1 MRINLLHVEDRV
13 EEAKFVEMMLR
24 RSPDITFNIDHV
36 CTAAEAS
43 NRLELET
50 YDLVVFDLG
59 LPDSDGVTAVKHVS
73 TAHPSTPIFV
83 LSGDDR
89 HDVAVAAIE
98 AGAQDFLPKQHLAG
112 QLLTRMAAMSI
123 ARQKRL
129 RTAELASL
137 TDSLTGIGN
146 RRAGD
151 HAFERRQRGRVGDSP
166 VFGLA
171 MIDIDRFKSIN
182 DLYGHD
188 VGDEVIREVAFKL
201 SAASD
206 PDWDVCR
213 HGGEEFTVLFSSSS
227 IEETNSIADRL
238 QSSCTFSHGVDPAAR
253 ITASCGATL
262 VEHDD
267 TFRSASKRADSALYA
282 SKQGGRCRSFIHDG
296 ESIHPVTRVDASPFA
311 FAPSADTTATVAFRQ
326 DQSKV

>member
-1 MRINLLHVEDRV
+1 MEDRV
-13 EEAKFVEMMLR
+13 EEAKFIEMMLR
-24 RSPDITFNIDHV
+24 RSRDVEFEIDHV
-36 CTAAEAS
+36 HTAAEAIGKLDLNS
-43 NRLELET
+43 
-50 YDLVVFDLG
+50 YDLVIFDLG
-59 LPDSDGVTAVKHVS
+59 LPDNDGVAAIHRIS
-73 TAHPSTPIFV
+73 LAHPSTPVFV
-83 LSGDDR
+83 LSGDER
-89 HDVAVAAIE
+89 HEIAIAAIE

-146 RRAGD
+146 RRATD
-151 HAFERRQRGRVGDSP
+151 HAFERRQRRRVGGSP

-201 SAASD
+201 SKASD

-227 IEETNSIADRL
+227 IEETNLIADRL
-238 QSSCTFSHGVDPAAR
+238 QSSCTFSHGAAPVAR
-253 ITASCGATL
+253 VTASCGATL

-267 TFRSASKRADSALYA
+267 TFRSASKRADYALYA

-296 ESIHPVTRVDASPFA
+296 KSIHPVTRVDLSPFA
-311 FAPSADTTATVAFRQ
+311 FAPSADTTVALAFRQ
-326 DQSKV
+326 GQSKV